1 MVITNHLTNINYKTT
16 IMKTNYFLVALF
28 TLVTLSVNAQ
38 FNDDMESYT
47 VGEPINEGHWTNW
60 GVGNGAG
67 YDIMSASGSHGDG
80 QKSGFIPPDNTTGA
94 VLDLG
99 NKISSVWELEFYMFI
114 PEDKEAYFNLQGTV
128 PIEGGG
134 EFIVGNIFLNWN
146 LLDPG
151 VGLISDSALGAV
163 YFNFPH
169 DQWFRVYMRIDISNG
184 ISLATWEMNV
194 DGEEVIP
201 AGTAF
206 TDGSGTVPTS
216 LGGVNFY
223 SISTNN
229 FLLVD
234 DFIFCEDCN
243 LGIQQNSLLD
253 FSVYPSPTTSILN
266 IESETPIV
274 QIEIYDLLGQLV
286 VSNSNQNTIDISRVS
301 QGIYFIKLKD
311 ENGFIGTKK
320 VVKK

>member
-1 MVITNHLTNINYKTT
+1 
-16 IMKTNYFLVALF
+16 MKNNYFLVAFF
-28 TLVTLSVNAQ
+28 TLTMLGVNAQ

-47 VGEPINEGHWTNW
+47 VGEPIEEGHWTDW
-60 GVGNGAG
+60 GCGGGAG
-67 YDIMSASGSHGDG
+67 CALMSESGSHGG
-80 QKSGFIPPDNTTGA
+80 GEKSGFIPSDNTTGA

-99 NKISSVWELEFYMFI
+99 NKTSGVWKLDFYMFI
-114 PEDKEAYFNLQGTV
+114 PQDKEAYFNLQGTV
-128 PIEGGG
+128 PIVEPG

-169 DQWFRVYMRIDISNG
+169 GQWFRVYMRFDISNG
-184 ISLATWEMNV
+184 ISLATWEMYV
-194 DGEEVIP
+194 AGEEVIP
-201 AGTAF
+201 AGTAL
-206 TDGSGTVPTS
+206 TNLAGTVPAS

-229 FLLVD
+229 FLLLD

-243 LGIQQNSLLD
+243 LGIEQNALLD
-253 FSVYPSPTTSILN
+253 FSVYPSPTTGILN
-266 IESETPIV
+266 IESETSIV

-286 VSNSNQNTIDISRVS
+286 VSSSNQNTIDISSVR
-301 QGIYFIKLKD
+301 QGLYFIKLKD
-311 ENGFIGTKK
+311 ENGDIGSQKVIKK
-320 VVKK
+320 